1 MSWSKVPALVAAML
15 LALTMSVTACGAEED
30 DPSVAS
36 LDGSTDDDGG
46 DADDGGEADSAAE
59 LEEQALEFSQCM
71 RENGVPDFPDPEIE
85 DGRIRMRIGGPG
97 GGGGEMDQD
106 AMEKAMEECE
116 DLAPRGGGNFSEE
129 DRQEMQDAFLE
140 YAQCMRDNGYDMP
153 DPDFG
158 DGEGGMFRMEGAPD
172 DPAFQQAQEACE
184 DKMPGRPGEEDE

>member
-1 MSWSKVPALVAAML
+1 MRRSLVPALVAA
-15 LALTMSVTACGAEED
+15 LALTMSVTACGAEDD
-30 DPSVAS
+30 DPSVATLGGAS
-36 LDGSTDDDGG
+36 DDDGDG
-46 DADDGGEADSAAE
+46 ATDGGEADSEAE
-59 LEEQALEFSQCM
+59 IEEQALEFSQCM

-85 DGRIRMRIGGPG
+85 DGRLQMRIE
-97 GGGGEMDQD
+97 GGEMDQD
-106 AMEKAMEECE
+106 AMEKAQEECE

-158 DGEGGMFRMEGAPD
+158 DGEGGMFRMEGEPN
-172 DPAFQQAQEACE
+172 DPAFTSAQEACE

>member
-1 MSWSKVPALVAAML
+1 MRRSLVAALVAA
-15 LALTMSVTACGAEED
+15 LALTMSVSACGAEDD

-36 LDGSTDDDGG
+36 LNGDGDGG
-46 DADDGGEADSAAE
+46 SSNDDGGEADSAAE

-71 RENGVPDFPDPEIE
+71 RENGVPEFPDPEIE

-129 DRQEMQDAFLE
+129 DRQAMQDAFLE

-158 DGEGGMFRMEGAPD
+158 DGEGGMFRLEGEPN
-172 DPAFQQAQEACE
+172 DPAFKTAQEACQ